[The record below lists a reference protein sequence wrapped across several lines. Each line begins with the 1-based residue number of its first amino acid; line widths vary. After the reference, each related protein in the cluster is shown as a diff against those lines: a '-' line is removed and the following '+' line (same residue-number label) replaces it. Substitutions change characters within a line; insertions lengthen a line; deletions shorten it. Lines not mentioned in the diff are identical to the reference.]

1 MVPGLG
7 IFTKQ
12 WLISLNP
19 FILLQAAWMKETENM
34 QEDGD
39 RRNSTLRLSQ
49 ENTVQIMD
57 SADSV
62 K

>member
-19 FILLQAAWMKETENM
+19 FTLLQAAWMKETENM

-39 RRNSTLRLSQ
+39 RRNSNLRLSQ